1 MQDDQIDHLKGVQWF
16 PGHMH
21 KAGREIRSM
30 YSQVNVFIEMRDA
43 RIPYSSANP
52 MLARIR
58 RDKPCLTVL
67 AKADLAEEAL
77 TRAWVREIG
86 VGPDS
91 RVLVADARKPG
102 NLSRVP
108 AACDD
113 LYRQAGGTATQVV
126 AMVVGIPNVGKSTLI
141 NGLAGRAVAR
151 TGNEPAIT
159 RQQQHVRI
167 RDAFMLLDTPGLMWP
182 RVENRNSGFR
192 LAITGAIRDTAMDHL
207 DVALFSVHHLRQNH
221 PGMLFRRYGLEDGS
235 CSNEALLQAIGR
247 KRGCLVRGGRVDME
261 KAAKVMLHDIRS
273 GRTGPLTWE
282 TPEMIARELSGAE
295 DGVQAGESR

>member
-1 MQDDQIDHLKGVQWF
+1 MQEDQIGHLEDIQWF

-21 KAGREIRSM
+21 KAGKEIRGM
-30 YSQVNVFIEMRDA
+30 YSQVKVFIEVRDA

-67 AKADLAEEAL
+67 SKADLADAVL
-77 TRAWVREIG
+77 TRTWAREIETG
-86 VGPDS
+86 SDT

-102 NLSRVP
+102 NLSRIP
-108 AACDD
+108 AACEE
-113 LYRQAGGTATQVV
+113 LHRRAGGTAAQVV

-151 TGNEPAIT
+151 TGNEPAVT
-159 RQQQHVRI
+159 RQQQYVRI
-167 RDAFMLLDTPGLMWP
+167 GDTFMLLDTPGLMWP

-192 LAITGAIRDTAMDHL
+192 LAVTGAIRATAMNHL
-207 DVALFSVHHLRQNH
+207 DVALFALHHLRENH
-221 PGMLFRRYGLEDGS
+221 AGVLSGRYGLADRS
-235 CSNEALLQAIGR
+235 CSNEALLQSIGR
-247 KRGCLVRGGRVDME
+247 RRGCLVKGGNVDRE
-261 KAAKVMLHDIRS
+261 KAAKVLLSDIRS

-282 TPEMIARELSGAE
+282 TPEMIARELSDTQDRGRS
-295 DGVQAGESR
+295 GKNN

>member
-1 MQDDQIDHLKGVQWF
+1 MQDDPTGHLEDIQWF

-21 KAGREIRSM
+21 KAGKEIRGM
-30 YSQVNVFIEMRDA
+30 YSQVNVFIEVRDA

-58 RDKPCLTVL
+58 QDKPCLTVL
-67 AKADLAEEAL
+67 SKADLADEAL
-77 TRAWVREIG
+77 TRIWAREIG
-86 VGPDS
+86 SGPDA
-91 RVLVADARKPG
+91 RVLAADARKPG
-102 NLSRVP
+102 NLARIP
-108 AACDD
+108 AACDE
-113 LYRQAGGTATQVV
+113 LYRRAGGAAAQVV

-151 TGNEPAIT
+151 TGNEPAVT
-159 RQQQHVRI
+159 RQQQYVRI

-192 LAITGAIRDTAMDHL
+192 LAVTGAIRDTAMDHL
-207 DVALFSVHHLRQNH
+207 DVALFSLHHLRENH
-221 PGMLFRRYGLEDGS
+221 AGILSGRYGIADRS

-247 KRGCLVRGGRVDME
+247 RRGCLVKGGGVDME
-261 KAAKVMLHDIRS
+261 KAARVLLSDIRS

-282 TPEMIARELSGAE
+282 TPEMIARERSETQDRIRPGKN
-295 DGVQAGESR
+295 R